1 MKTEKSKD
9 NRLVFIT
16 ELVWKNWQVLLYAF
30 DREGKT
36 LSFPSFCAEAEKA
49 VLPSDVEMFWK
60 ESQGQ
65 EHPIVHIE
73 KQGSI
78 YGWVFREEDTIFF
91 LGPLCSAPLSFAQE
105 RGFLHQRK
113 IRRKDFPIREYTVLE
128 TFPMVSMVYLAV
140 TGKVFDEMSWYDQ
153 AETWRSLERDE
164 VQRRI
169 PSEEEKDRTHL
180 PYRTEQ
186 EWYRG
191 IWEGRNVSAILE
203 MEGRGSDIMDHVG
216 ILAEGDALK
225 QVEYTIAAQ
234 ITLATRAAIDGGVS
248 PVKAYGMSDLFFRK
262 LAQCSQL
269 AEIMRLAGTVQEN
282 FARAVREAQAEAE
295 RDVDVERC
303 KDYIA
308 LHLTEKLSVTRM
320 AEELQISYSYLAS
333 KFQKITGT
341 SIKKYIVREKL
352 RAVTNQLKYSDANI
366 GEIADYF
373 SFSSSSSMGVVF
385 REAYGMTPM
394 EYRKKYKVA
403 DFSSA
408 VGR

>member
-1 MKTEKSKD
+1 
-9 NRLVFIT
+9 
-16 ELVWKNWQVLLYAF
+16 
-30 DREGKT
+30 
-36 LSFPSFCAEAEKA
+36 
-49 VLPSDVEMFWK
+49 
-60 ESQGQ
+60 
-65 EHPIVHIE
+65 
-73 KQGSI
+73 
-78 YGWVFREEDTIFF
+78 
-91 LGPLCSAPLSFAQE
+91 
-105 RGFLHQRK
+105 
-113 IRRKDFPIREYTVLE
+113 
-128 TFPMVSMVYLAV
+128 
-140 TGKVFDEMSWYDQ
+140 
-153 AETWRSLERDE
+153 
-164 VQRRI
+164 
-169 PSEEEKDRTHL
+169 
-180 PYRTEQ
+180 
-186 EWYRG
+186 
-191 IWEGRNVSAILE
+191 
-203 MEGRGSDIMDHVG
+203 MDHVG

-269 AEIMRLAGTVQEN
+269 VEIMRLAGTVQEN

-352 RAVTNQLKYSDANI
+352 RAVANQLKYSDANI

-373 SFSSSSSMGVVF
+373 SFSSSSSMGVAF
-385 REAYGMTPM
+385 REIYGMTPM